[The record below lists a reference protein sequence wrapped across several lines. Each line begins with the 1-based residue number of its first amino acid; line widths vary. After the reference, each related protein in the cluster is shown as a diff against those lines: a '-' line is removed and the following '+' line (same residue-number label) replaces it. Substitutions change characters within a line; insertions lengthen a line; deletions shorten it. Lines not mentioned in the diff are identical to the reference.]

1 MATRGTFVFD
11 ETLGRLVPKH
21 EYRSR
26 NPRVV
31 QRSSFPSPMVISD
44 AMCPGMSQ
52 LDGKIYDSKSALY
65 RSYGDYEARTG
76 KRVEIVGT
84 DTAELMRETPQV
96 ADEKGIDEAIKH
108 ALEVHAA

>member
-11 ETLGRLVPKH
+11 QDLGRLVPKH
-21 EYRSR
+21 EYRHR

-44 AMCPGMSQ
+44 SIDPGMSQ
-52 LDGKIYDSKSALY
+52 LDGKVYDSRSALF

-76 KRVEIVGT
+76 KRVEIVGN

-96 ADEKGIDEAIKH
+96 ADEKAIDSAIKH